1 MPKKTDLP
9 STTDNILITAAKSV
23 GTAAGKMASVLGV
36 TPETPLAK
44 STKVPKLPKKNKSRL
59 PRRQKKVLRERHP

>member
-1 MPKKTDLP
+1 MPKKKDPP

-36 TPETPLAK
+36 TPETPPAK
-44 STKVPKLPKKNKSRL
+44 SAKVPKLKKKNKSRL
-59 PRRQKKVLRERHP
+59 PRRQKKALRTRRS